1 MGPDLLAGALL
12 VTALAGSAALGSA
25 FTWWTLKSADV
36 GRRIAR
42 AIRRALRRVLLGAAL
57 VAIAYAAL

>member
-12 VTALAGSAALGSA
+12 VTALAGSAAAGSA

-42 AIRRALRRVLLGAAL
+42 VIRRALRRVLLGAAL

>member
-1 MGPDLLAGALL
+1 MGSDLLAAALL
-12 VTALAGSAALGSA
+12 VAAFAAAAAIGSA

-42 AIRRALRRVLLGAAL
+42 FARRLVRRTLFLGAL
-57 VAIAYAAL
+57 LAIAYLTL

>member
-1 MGPDLLAGALL
+1 MSSDLLGAAMLVTGFAGA
-12 VTALAGSAALGSA
+12 AAVGSA

-42 AIRRALRRVLLGAAL
+42 FARRLFRRTLFVGAVFA
-57 VAIAYAAL
+57 VAYLTL